1 MEPKVII
8 YGKPGWPYTER
19 ARAAYKD
26 HDYVNVKES
35 RKNLDAM
42 LKWSNGSRQVPVIVQ
57 GDDATIGYGGSW

>member
-1 MEPKVII
+1 MSQKVII
-8 YGKPGWPYTER
+8 FGKPGWPYTER
-19 ARAAYKD
+19 ARAAHKD

-42 LKWSNGSRQVPVIVQ
+42 LKWSKGSRQVPVIVQ